1 MKKYL
6 MLAGIFTV
14 LAGNTYA
21 QYSDNYNNRYNNE
34 EVRYQP
40 ISTSDARYY
49 RERQYTRNINTYSQ
63 DDNNRIRPYIGI
75 DAIHTEASMPNELEE
90 VGVSDSYDSLAGVI
104 GIKFNKNFGTEIFY
118 QQSGKEDVGI
128 FLQATDITTQFDAYG
143 IDFQGYLPLSQELEI
158 LASLGFAQYN
168 YSVEFNGA
176 EYEDDTIGLRMGIGA
191 QYNLTEHIALRGML
205 RYTHMSDDEYIK
217 GITEF
222 SLGLRFLI

>member
-21 QYSDNYNNRYNNE
+21 QYGDSYNHE
-34 EVRYQP
+34 ENRYQP
-40 ISTSDARYY
+40 ISTTEARHY
-49 RERQYTRNINTYSQ
+49 RERQYTRNINTYSH

-90 VGVSDSYDSLAGVI
+90 IGISDSYDSLAGVI
-104 GIKFNKNFGTEIFY
+104 GIKFNENFGTEIFY
-118 QQSGKEDVGI
+118 QQSGKKDVGT
-128 FLQATDITTQFDAYG
+128 FMQTADITTQFDAYG
-143 IDFQGYLPLSQELEI
+143 IDFQGYLPLSQEFEI

-168 YSVEFNGA
+168 YSVEIS
-176 EYEDDTIGLRMGIGA
+176 EKDYEDDTIGLRMGIGA
-191 QYNLTEHIALRGML
+191 QYNLTKHIALRGML